1 MLLTLMGQTVDLD
14 LSQLPLPVAQRLED
28 AWLPCATTASD
39 RDPALAPFSVTVLP
53 PSAAASARPH
63 DLVLHTLERD
73 VTYYVSQH
81 LTRWLIS
88 KAAGDYLMLHAAGL
102 RTPDGRVVG
111 VIAPSGT
118 GKTTFCSVLGN
129 RFGYVTDETLVITPG
144 TLDVI
149 PYPKPLSVV
158 GPEAR
163 RTKVDHSPSAL
174 GLEAVTSPTPLGALV
189 LAERVRSGNTL
200 VPMRLEEIMEPV
212 IAQTSSLFAL
222 PSPLLTLAQALTLAG
237 GPWRLNFSSQEEC
250 ASLLAG
256 LPACEAAPASFT
268 HVPGAGDAHT
278 ALSGQDCGPLAEG
291 DRFVRTTWTD
301 AVVTED
307 AVVLLYGRLPVTL
320 GGAGAVIWLACQ
332 EPTGMEVIHRAVV
345 ERLGGHPRARLLVEE
360 ALISLIVGGVIRL
373 C

>member
-102 RTPDGRVVG
+102 RAPDGRVVG

-189 LAERVRSGNTL
+189 LAD
-200 VPMRLEEIMEPV
+200 
-212 IAQTSSLFAL
+212 ALFEH
-222 PSPLLTLAQALTLAG
+222 AG
-237 GPWRLNFSSQEEC
+237 GNSVGEMRRNLESYLNRVE
-250 ASLLAG
+250 
-256 LPACEAAPASFT
+256 
-268 HVPGAGDAHT
+268 
-278 ALSGQDCGPLAEG
+278 
-291 DRFVRTTWTD
+291 
-301 AVVTED
+301 
-307 AVVLLYGRLPVTL
+307 
-320 GGAGAVIWLACQ
+320 
-332 EPTGMEVIHRAVV
+332 
-345 ERLGGHPRARLLVEE
+345 ERLCPND
-360 ALISLIVGGVIRL
+360 
-373 C
+373 